1 MSVCLLFNFI
11 ITAAEIITMWRPG
24 MQADS
29 HELLMEILN
38 SGAATAVNVN
48 NLIQFDVITKGII
61 LCLLIC
67 I

>member
-1 MSVCLLFNFI
+1 
-11 ITAAEIITMWRPG
+11 

-67 I
+67 IQSFTIKCWSNMEP